1 MECSYGCLSNFDL
14 PPPESPSGRN
24 KLTVPSADMRWAA
37 CESGP
42 GQAVNRPPA
51 SFSRPSGGMRRRH
64 IIGSVPRTVELI
76 TKVDAMTVVV
86 RDLLLQR
93 DADGG
98 ADVVGMLMNVKA
110 DPGTPV
116 TMVFTFYDQAGN
128 ALGTQTTMVT
138 AGAVDTST
146 DIELRFDSDSQVDGY
161 GYTLSM

>member
-1 MECSYGCLSNFDL
+1 MT
-14 PPPESPSGRN
+14 R
-24 KLTVPSADMRWAA
+24 
-37 CESGP
+37 
-42 GQAVNRPPA
+42 RPV
-51 SFSRPSGGMRRRH
+51 
-64 IIGSVPRTVELI
+64 IGSVPRTVELI